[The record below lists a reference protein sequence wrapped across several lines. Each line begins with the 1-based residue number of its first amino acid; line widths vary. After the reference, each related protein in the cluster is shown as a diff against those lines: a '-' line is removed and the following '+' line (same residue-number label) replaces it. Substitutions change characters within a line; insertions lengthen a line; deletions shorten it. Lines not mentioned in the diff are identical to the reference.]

1 MIKYQKFKSKG
12 QRMFKLWLPQTVPLA
27 QQDRLEYVQWVI
39 SLAAPGNVPVI
50 LLTPSLIYRQ

>member
-1 MIKYQKFKSKG
+1 ML
-12 QRMFKLWLPQTVPLA
+12 KLWLPQTVALA

-39 SLAAPGNVPVI
+39 FLAAPGNLPVI